1 MIKYIAF
8 HLPSVLQVDEPSF
21 LSETD
26 IPAKEFRTWK
36 DDFDTV
42 DEEIEERISDL
53 LEEKFGFSAIMFAF
67 AKPFEACGFTNIDDD
82 STPTESLSI
91 IHERLK
97 TLVLLI
103 TEDGFELGDDRDGVS
118 FPGIYDFSEWKQ
130 VRDIL
135 LQCETSAKGNV
146 DVYVQKWADAL
157 PTDN

>member
-8 HLPSVLQVDEPSF
+8 NLPSVFEMDESSF

-36 DDFDTV
+36 DDFDTL
-42 DEEIEERISDL
+42 DEEIEEKISDL
-53 LEEKFGFSAIMFAF
+53 LKEKFGFSAIMYAF
-67 AKPFEACGFTNIDDD
+67 AKPFEICGFTIVDDD

-103 TEDGFELGDDRDGVS
+103 TEDGFELGADQNGIS
-118 FPGIYDFSEWKQ
+118 FPGIYDFSEWKL

-135 LQCETSAKGNV
+135 LQCEASANGNV
-146 DVYVQKWADAL
+146 DVYVQKWAEAL
-157 PTDN
+157 PKDN